1 MSEDILG
8 VRVDKWLW
16 AARFYK
22 TRTLAQDAVELGRVR
37 LDGQRIKP
45 SREVKAGDRLQI
57 DRGTDHFDVEVRGL
71 SLYRGPVAVAKMLY
85 EETEESKLKRER
97 VAMMRQIAMEPASTI
112 EKGRPTK
119 RDARLIRRLKSSW

>member
-1 MSEDILG
+1 MSEDLLS

-22 TRTLAQDAVELGRVR
+22 TRTLAQDAVELGRIR
-37 LDGQRIKP
+37 LDGQRMKP
-45 SREVKAGDRLQI
+45 SREVKVGDRLQI
-57 DRGTDHFDVEVRGL
+57 DRGTDHFDVEVKGL
-71 SLYRGPVAVAKMLY
+71 SLYRGPATVAKMLY
-85 EETEESKLKRER
+85 EETQESKIKRER

-119 RDARLIRRLKSSW
+119 RDARLIRRLKNSW